1 MAKSSL
7 TRITVKDATADDGI
21 RLKNLLIQDG
31 LVQGQDFEW
40 AWERVQDSVDFYL
53 AVRAAHFDFADA
65 ALATFYQ
72 LKWA

>member
-40 AWERVQDSVDFYL
+40 AWESMVST
-53 AVRAAHFDFADA
+53 AHFDFVNP

-72 LKWA
+72 LKWM